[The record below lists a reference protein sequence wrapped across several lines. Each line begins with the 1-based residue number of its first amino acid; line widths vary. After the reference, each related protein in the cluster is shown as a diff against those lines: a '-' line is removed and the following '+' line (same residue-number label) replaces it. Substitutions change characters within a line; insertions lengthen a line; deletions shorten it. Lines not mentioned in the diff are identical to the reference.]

1 MKTIIIIIIVAVS
14 LLIIGSIITLVIL
27 NQSNDTVTTE
37 AELNSA
43 TFDDTNAANIDDA
56 VVDDAV
62 VDDAVVDDA
71 VVDDAVV
78 DDAVVDDAVVDDA
91 VVDDADGTI
100 VSETTYQMP
109 ELIDPVT
116 LCSTRE
122 NTCCTYISDSVNM
135 MSGYSCTSS
144 TPQSSCTGDNE
155 VWCAGPEV
163 NFSDFAQCDD
173 LYVSDISWGGSY
185 IGNELTDSIAIVYN
199 TLYDDD
205 VVDEDVVDE
214 EGNEDEEFAGY
225 TVLVGVA
232 NSGNKSMLK
241 CVLIN
246 YYVDGEW
253 EQIEGSAKYFI
264 SGSNSTSLSNSKILK
279 NYNSSTHS
287 IPDDKYKIDSITL
300 NCYEG
305 LSY

>member
-1 MKTIIIIIIVAVS
+1 MKTIIIIIIVTVS
-14 LLIIGSIITLVIL
+14 LLIIGSIIALVVL
-27 NQSNDTVTTE
+27 NQSNNMVTAE
-37 AELNSA
+37 AEAEFNEA
-43 TFDDTNAANIDDA
+43 TFDDTNSDSNQTNDNSDSNQTN
-56 VVDDAV
+56 DNSDSNQTN
-62 VDDAVVDDA
+62 DNSDSDQ
-71 VVDDAVV
+71 
-78 DDAVVDDAVVDDA
+78 
-91 VVDDADGTI
+91 TN
-100 VSETTYQMP
+100 ETTSQMP
-109 ELIDPVT
+109 ELIDPET

-135 MSGYSCTSS
+135 ISGYSCTNS
-144 TPQSSCTGDNE
+144 TSESSCTGDND

-163 NFSDFAQCDD
+163 VYSEFAQCDD
-173 LYVSDISWGGSY
+173 LYISDISWGGSY
-185 IGNELTDSIAIVYN
+185 IGNDLTDSIAIVYN

-205 VVDEDVVDE
+205 YIVNDES
-214 EGNEDEEFAGY
+214 DEEFAGY

-246 YYVDGEW
+246 YYADGEW

-264 SGSNSTSLSNSKILK
+264 SETNTTSLSNIKILK

-287 IPDDKYKIDSITL
+287 IPDDKYKINSITL